1 MTGLFIR
8 RIQMNNP
15 KTIEER
21 VKTIKERARK
31 ISNKR
36 AKDTFELEK
45 KLEINERVQVLLE
58 ELDYQLNNELLNE
71 DDLQEILDIIEYEMR
86 ALEKR

>member
-1 MTGLFIR
+1 
-8 RIQMNNP
+8 MNNP
-15 KTIEER
+15 RTIEER

-58 ELDYQLNNELLNE
+58 ELDYQLNNELSDEYLIE
-71 DDLQEILDIIEYEMR
+71 KLDIIENEMR
-86 ALEKR
+86 ALGKR